1 MSPHRQDA
9 AKPLPPAYPLADVT
23 VVALEQAV
31 AGPFCSRQ
39 LADMGARVIKI
50 ERPDGGDFARGYDQ
64 SFHGMSSYF
73 AWLNRGKESV
83 VLDIKSAEGRQ
94 ALERLV
100 RRSDVF
106 LHNLAPGAVER
117 LGLSYDELRAAAPRL
132 IWVGISGYGPDGP
145 DRDRKAYDM
154 LIQAESGVVS
164 LTGTDEAPAKVGV
177 SVADI
182 SSGLYAYASIL
193 AALRNRDR
201 TGHGDRI
208 DISMLECL
216 VEWVT
221 PQLYVQLGTGASPRR
236 AGLRHS
242 MIVPYGAYRCADG
255 QVMFSIQNERE
266 WQRFCEVV
274 LRDVRLADHPSYAT
288 NADRLANRAAL
299 ESLIEN
305 VFLEASVAAIT
316 ERLELAAIANAVVN
330 DLSAVAAHAQLA
342 ARARWVTVDSE
353 AGDVPALLPPHNL
366 AGARPRMARVPA
378 LGEHTAAVLAE
389 LAELP
394 DA

>member
-1 MSPHRQDA
+1 MSPHRQA
-9 AKPLPPAYPLADVT
+9 SAEPPRPSFPLADVT

-39 LADMGARVIKI
+39 LADMGARVIKV
-50 ERPDGGDFARGYDQ
+50 ERPDGGDFSRAYDQ
-64 SFHGMSSYF
+64 SLHGISSYF

-83 VLDIKSAEGRQ
+83 VLDVKTDQGRR
-94 ALERLV
+94 ALEQLV
-100 RRSDVF
+100 RRSDIFV
-106 LHNLAPGAVER
+106 HNLSPGAVER
-117 LGLSYDELRAAAPRL
+117 LGLGYDALQATAPRL

-145 DRDRKAYDM
+145 ERERRAYDM

-164 LTGTDEAPAKVGV
+164 LTGSDEAPAKVGV

-182 SSGLYAYASIL
+182 ASGLYAYSSIL

-201 TGHGDRI
+201 TGRGDRI

-221 PQLYVQLGTGASPRR
+221 PQLYVQLGTGSAPRR

-255 QVMFSIQNERE
+255 HVMFSIQNERE
-266 WQRFCEVV
+266 WRRFCDVV
-274 LRDVRLADHPSYAT
+274 LADPTLADHPSYVT
-288 NADRLANRAAL
+288 NAQRLQHRVEL
-299 ESLIEN
+299 EGLIEA
-305 VFLEASVAAIT
+305 VFRTLSAQAIT
-316 ERLELAAIANAVVN
+316 QRLELAAIANAVVN
-330 DLSAVAAHAQLA
+330 DLAAVAAHAQLKG
-342 ARARWVTVDSE
+342 RQRWTSVESE
-353 AGDVPALLPPHNL
+353 VGPLPALRPPHNL
-366 AGARPRMARVPA
+366 ASVPPRMERVPS
-378 LGEHTAAVLAE
+378 LGEHTASVLAE

-394 DA
+394 DV